1 MDALAEMVQKG
12 DQMSK
17 EYAVGA
23 IMNMTAG
30 STENAEK
37 LVNVLPAM
45 IELLKG
51 DGQAAEWAAG
61 AVANVLRVGETA
73 RSLAAN
79 AGAATSLAALLP
91 KVSASGKPLV
101 VVALTSLAESQAS
114 AVESALG
121 AKEKGHLREFR
132 DSGDEELQ
140 GYIKGLVDAIGN
152 GFAL

>member
-1 MDALAEMVQKG
+1 
-12 DQMSK
+12 
-17 EYAVGA
+17 
-23 IMNMTAG
+23 MNMTAG

-45 IELLKG
+45 IELLNG

-61 AVANVLRVGETA
+61 AVAKVLRVGETA
-73 RSLAAN
+73 RSLPAN
-79 AGAATSLAALLP
+79 AGAATSLAALLS
-91 KVSASGKPLV
+91 KVSASGNKPHV
-101 VVALTSLAESQAS
+101 VVALTSLAESQSS

-152 GFAL
+152 